1 MCIQLR
7 HIHII
12 LFNPHYNP
20 VSIINLALC
29 KKSESQ
35 KGQVASVPDTARHPV
50 ASRWPTF
57 WSPSPSLFLRSPS
70 KGHSTLIE
78 EKE

>member
-20 VSIINLALC
+20 VSIINLALW

-35 KGQVASVPDTARHPV
+35 KGQVAPVPDTGCHPV
-50 ASRWPTF
+50 ES
-57 WSPSPSLFLRSPS
+57 
-70 KGHSTLIE
+70 H
-78 EKE
+78 